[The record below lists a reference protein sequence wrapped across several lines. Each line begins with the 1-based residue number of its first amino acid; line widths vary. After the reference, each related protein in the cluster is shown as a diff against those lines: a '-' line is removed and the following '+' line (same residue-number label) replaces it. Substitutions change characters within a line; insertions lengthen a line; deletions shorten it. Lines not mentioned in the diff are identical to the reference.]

1 MLDKKLNLF
10 FKPILTKIAKV
21 LINSKFT
28 PNQITL
34 FSFILG
40 IFSFIFLSLGMI
52 YIALLF
58 FILNRIFDGVDGTL
72 ARLSK
77 PTDLGGFYDI
87 ISDFFIYAL
96 LPLGFILFDKNNFLS
111 MSFLLTSFIGTCSTF
126 LTTAWI
132 FEKKKIQ
139 IKKLSKKSFYY
150 SEGLIEGTETIF
162 LFILMFIFHEV
173 ASFIAWIFGVL
184 CFITALIRVIKVSKI
199 LNSLD

>member
-1 MLDKKLNLF
+1 MLDKKFNLF
-10 FKPILTKIAKV
+10 FKPILTKIARV
-21 LINSKFT
+21 LLNREFT
-28 PNQITL
+28 SNQITL
-34 FSFILG
+34 FGFILG

-52 YIALLF
+52 YTALLF
-58 FILNRIFDGVDGTL
+58 FILNRVFDGVDGTL
-72 ARLSK
+72 ARLTK
-77 PTDLGGFYDI
+77 ATDLGGFYDI

-139 IKKLSKKSFYY
+139 IEKLSKKSFYY

-162 LFILMFIFHEV
+162 LFILMFIFYEV

-199 LNSLD
+199 LNSLN

>member
-1 MLDKKLNLF
+1 MFDKKINLF
-10 FKPILTKIAKV
+10 LKPISTKIANIFIKYEF
-21 LINSKFT
+21 L

-34 FSFILG
+34 VGFILG
-40 IFSFIFLSLGMI
+40 IFCFIFLSFGMI

-58 FILNRIFDGVDGTL
+58 FTLNRIFDGVDGTL

-87 ISDFFIYAL
+87 ISDFVIYAL

-139 IKKLSKKSFYY
+139 IEKLSKKSFYY

-162 LFILMFIFHEV
+162 LFILMFIFYEV

-199 LNSLD
+199 LNSLN

>member
-10 FKPILTKIAKV
+10 FRPILTKIAKV
-21 LINSKFT
+21 LINRKFT
-28 PNQITL
+28 SNQITL
-34 FSFILG
+34 FGFILG

-58 FILNRIFDGVDGTL
+58 FILNRIFDGIDGTL

-96 LPLGFILFDKNNFLS
+96 LPLGFIFFDKNNFLS

-132 FEKKKIQ
+132 FEKKKY
-139 IKKLSKKSFYY
+139 KLINFQKNH
-150 SEGLIEGTETIF
+150 
-162 LFILMFIFHEV
+162 FIIV
-173 ASFIAWIFGVL
+173 NVL
-184 CFITALIRVIKVSKI
+184 
-199 LNSLD
+199 

>member
-1 MLDKKLNLF
+1 MLDKKFNLF
-10 FKPILTKIAKV
+10 FKPILTKIARV
-21 LINSKFT
+21 LLKREFT
-28 PNQITL
+28 SNKITL
-34 FSFILG
+34 FGFILG

-72 ARLSK
+72 ARLSE

-96 LPLGFILFDKNNFLS
+96 LPLGFIFFDKNNFLS

-139 IKKLSKKSFYY
+139 IEKLSKKSFYY

-162 LFILMFIFHEV
+162 LFILMFIFYEV

-199 LNSLD
+199 LNSLN

>member
-1 MLDKKLNLF
+1 MLDKKFNLF
-10 FKPILTKIAKV
+10 FKPILTKIARV
-21 LINSKFT
+21 LLNREFT
-28 PNQITL
+28 SNQITL
-34 FSFILG
+34 FGFILG

-58 FILNRIFDGVDGTL
+58 FILNRIFDGIDGTL

-96 LPLGFILFDKNNFLS
+96 LPLGFIFFDKNNFLS

-132 FEKKKIQ
+132 FEKKKMQ
-139 IKKLSKKSFYY
+139 IEKLSKKSFYY

-162 LFILMFIFHEV
+162 LFILMFIFYEV
-173 ASFIAWIFGVL
+173 ATFIAWIFGVL
-184 CFITALIRVIKVSKI
+184 CFITALLRVIKVSKI

>member
-10 FKPILTKIAKV
+10 FRPILTKIAKV
-21 LINSKFT
+21 LINRKFT
-28 PNQITL
+28 SNQITL
-34 FSFILG
+34 FGFILG

-72 ARLSK
+72 ARLSE

-139 IKKLSKKSFYY
+139 IEKLSKKSFYY

-162 LFILMFIFHEV
+162 LFILMFIFYEV
-173 ASFIAWIFGVL
+173 ATFIAWIFGVL

-199 LNSLD
+199 LNSLN

>member
-10 FKPILTKIAKV
+10 FRPILTKIAKV
-21 LINSKFT
+21 LINRKFT
-28 PNQITL
+28 SNQITL
-34 FSFILG
+34 FGFILG

-72 ARLSK
+72 ARLTK

-87 ISDFFIYAL
+87 ISDFVIYAL

-139 IKKLSKKSFYY
+139 IDKLSKKSFYY

-162 LFILMFIFHEV
+162 LFILMFIFYEV

-199 LNSLD
+199 LNSLN

>member
-10 FKPILTKIAKV
+10 FRPILTKIAKV
-21 LINSKFT
+21 LINRKFT
-28 PNQITL
+28 SNQITL
-34 FSFILG
+34 FGFILG

-96 LPLGFILFDKNNFLS
+96 LPLGFIFFDKNNFLS

-139 IKKLSKKSFYY
+139 IEKLSKKSFYY

-162 LFILMFIFHEV
+162 LFILMFIFYEV
-173 ASFIAWIFGVL
+173 ATFIAWIFGVL

-199 LNSLD
+199 LNSLN